1 MSLIR
6 FGDFSREVGKKER
19 RKVSKRVCMSGFLE
33 KEDSEA
39 MKGNSLRK
47 KSPVS
52 RGVIRSL
59 RCVIHKEGEVNRV

>member
-1 MSLIR
+1 
-6 FGDFSREVGKKER
+6 
-19 RKVSKRVCMSGFLE
+19 MSGFLA

-39 MKGNSLRK
+39 MKGHSLRK

-59 RCVIHKEGEVNRV
+59 RCVIYKEREVSRL